1 MDARHKGMWTYVY
14 RGYRR
19 TTKAVGNV
27 HPKEVPLP
35 WHEQPTPV
43 ERSFHGSRL
52 LGSLQRQPRRS
63 YKRHPDAPIGDS
75 SHPYK
80 KILTLL

>member
-35 WHEQPTPV
+35 WNEQSTPV
-43 ERSFHGSRL
+43 ERAFHSRQP
-52 LGSLQRQPRRS
+52 LGSLQ
-63 YKRHPDAPIGDS
+63 
-75 SHPYK
+75 PYFSCFLYVK
-80 KILTLL
+80 LSTSTKPPLFLVA